1 MTHGGIVTLE
11 NVRVAARTLRKQPA
25 FSIVVIAS
33 LALAI
38 SLNTTMYAMLDALI
52 HPRVD
57 IRDPSSLYRAQF
69 FGDYHRRV
77 GDAQRD
83 SLLRTAPSI
92 ESIAWYD
99 GFSFMTGKSL
109 RVGESVAAE
118 APVGVISRE
127 YFEVMQPR
135 VITGRTFVPGDEF
148 AETKPM
154 VIGDELATRL
164 FKPGANPLG
173 ERVFVGDEP
182 YVVIGVLSKYAD
194 FPEQHSGFIQF
205 NRSPASGWVL
215 GKPGKGMFVR
225 VVRARP
231 GVTRDRLQR
240 DLDVV
245 AARIAVAAGES
256 PSNAAF
262 RLGGITKAQVH
273 IEGLHLALASAV
285 FAILLVAC
293 ANVANMQLAR
303 GIGRSRELA
312 LRAALGAT
320 RRRIVV
326 HLLTES
332 VVLAT
337 VGLAL
342 GLVLT
347 YWFGAAL
354 HASIP
359 PAVGA
364 FIVEPKI
371 TWRVLAFAL
380 AATVACIVMV
390 GLVPAIRVSRVD
402 PNEMLKSGAGTGA
415 SRRNRRQYAYLVVV
429 EIAFALALLCATAV
443 TIQSA
448 LAMDSIVGYDPTPI
462 ATGRLPMEMKQ
473 GERRSRPE
481 AFDAVLDVV
490 RGLPGVTS
498 AAVRVSGE
506 FENRGIT
513 LADSSGARSLPVPGY
528 GYLVVSPAYFRTFG
542 LPIIRGR
549 DFHDGERD
557 QGAVIIDEY
566 TAKKLW
572 PNANPIGALVKLGD
586 ERSARPF
593 VRVVGVVGQYDRN
606 GDIKPM
612 NMADA
617 SGATI
622 GFIYYLPSLAD
633 SVTAARIKTWTT
645 VFARTNGDAVPLAT
659 AMRRAG
665 VAGAS
670 SMTEALGLTAA
681 RATQAFMSKL
691 FVLFGALGL
700 CLAAFG
706 VYGVVAHS
714 VAERRRELG
723 VRIALGATS
732 RDILHAVLRE
742 KVVVGLS
749 GIAVGLWV
757 TASKVRLVGS
767 VAYAGDVYNA
777 PLFAL
782 VAAFMFGVAALAA
795 YIPARRATR
804 VDPTESLRSE

>member
-1 MTHGGIVTLE
+1 
-11 NVRVAARTLRKQPA
+11 
-25 FSIVVIAS
+25 
-33 LALAI
+33 
-38 SLNTTMYAMLDALI
+38 MLDALI

-57 IRDPSSLYRAQF
+57 IKDPSSLYRMQF

-77 GDAQRD
+77 PDAQRD
-83 SLLRTAPSI
+83 SLIRTAPSI
-92 ESIAWYD
+92 EGIGWYD
-99 GFSFMTGKSL
+99 GFSFMNAKSI
-109 RVGESVAAE
+109 RVGESITAE
-118 APVGVISRE
+118 APIGVVSRE

-135 VITGRTFVPGDEF
+135 VIAGRIFLPGDEL
-148 AETKPM
+148 AETRPM
-154 VIGDELATRL
+154 VIGEELATRL
-164 FKPGANPLG
+164 FRPGANPLG
-173 ERVFVGDEP
+173 ERIYVGDDP

-225 VVRARP
+225 VVRTRP
-231 GVTRDRLQR
+231 GITRDQFQR

-245 AARIAVAAGES
+245 AARIAVAAGE
-256 PSNAAF
+256 PPNNAAF
-262 RLGGITKAQVH
+262 RLGGITQAQVH
-273 IEGLHLALASAV
+273 IQGLHLALASAV

-303 GIGRSRELA
+303 GIGRGRELA
-312 LRAALGAT
+312 LRSALGAS
-320 RRRIVV
+320 RGRIVT

-332 VVLAT
+332 VVLASI
-337 VGLAL
+337 
-342 GLVLT
+342 GLVLGLILT
-347 YWFGAAL
+347 VWFGALL

-359 PAVGA
+359 PAIGS
-364 FIVEPKI
+364 FIVEPRI

-390 GLVPAIRVSRVD
+390 GLAPAIRVSRVD

-415 SRRNRRQYAYLVVV
+415 SRRHRRQYAVLVVV
-429 EIAFALALLCATAV
+429 EIGFALPLLCATAV
-443 TIQSA
+443 TVQSA
-448 LAMDSIVGYDPTPI
+448 LAIGNTLGYDPTPL
-462 ATGRLPMEMKQ
+462 AMGRLPIAMKV

-481 AFDAVLDVV
+481 AFDAALNVV
-490 RGLPGVTS
+490 RALPGVTN
-498 AAVRVSGE
+498 AAVRANGE
-506 FENRGIT
+506 FDNQGIV
-513 LADSSGARSLPVPGY
+513 LADSSGTRSLPIPGY
-528 GYLVVSPAYFRTFG
+528 GYQIVSPAYFRTYG

-549 DFHDGERD
+549 DFQDGERD
-557 QGAVIIDEY
+557 HGAIIIDEY

-572 PNANPIGALVKLGD
+572 PNANPIGALIKLGD
-586 ERSARPF
+586 ERSMRPF

-606 GDIKPM
+606 GEVKPM
-612 NMADA
+612 NMAEA
-617 SGATI
+617 NGATI
-622 GFIYYLPSLAD
+622 GYIYYLPSLAD
-633 SVTAARIKTWTT
+633 SITATRGNMW
-645 VFARTNGDAVPLAT
+645 VSVLARTNGDAVRLAT

-665 VAGAS
+665 AVGANA
-670 SMTEALGLTAA
+670 MVEALGLTGA
-681 RATQAFMSKL
+681 RATQEFMSKL
-691 FVLFGALGL
+691 FVLFGVLGL

-742 KVVVGLS
+742 TVVVGLS

-767 VAYAGDVYNA
+767 FAFAADVYNA
-777 PLFAL
+777 PLFAV

-795 YIPARRATR
+795 YIPARRATK